1 MKLLLIILSFLLL
14 SSPLFGQSTET
25 YYVSV
30 EGSKEFNLNLF
41 SQIPNS
47 LISLYFKPVK
57 HIPPGENRFQGSCT
71 QIYSRCLMGGSVHQ
85 NITVPP
91 RAGKGNSLSYASSPA
106 GSVTESEFSTTWFTG
121 CHGRGVNTMA
131 GTISSSP
138 AKEFNDMVHW
148 IEKAEAISPIT
159 NAPRDIPAPM
169 QTLSRPNIRPRI
181 S

>member
-1 MKLLLIILSFLLL
+1 MKHILIILSLLL
-14 SSPLFGQSTET
+14 FTSPLFGQSKET
-25 YYVSV
+25 CYVSV

-41 SQIPNS
+41 SQILKS
-47 LISLYFKPVK
+47 HISKYFKPVK

-71 QIYSRCLMGGSVHQ
+71 QIYSRCLMGESVHK

-91 RAGKGNSLSYASSPA
+91 RAGKGNSLGYASPPT
-106 GSVTESEFSTTWFTG
+106 GSVTESEFSTTWFTV
-121 CHGRGVNTMA
+121 CHRRGVNTMA